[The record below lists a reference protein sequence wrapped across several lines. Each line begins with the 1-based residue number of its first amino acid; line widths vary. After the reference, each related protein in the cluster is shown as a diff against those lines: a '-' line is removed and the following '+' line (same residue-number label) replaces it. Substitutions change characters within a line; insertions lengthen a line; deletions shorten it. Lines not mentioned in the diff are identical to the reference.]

1 MLGVLAD
8 HFAAHDVVVGKPIR
22 IAANNVKWGVTS
34 DEGAG
39 DDWPAIREQILA
51 ADILIFG
58 TPIWM
63 GQPSSV
69 AKLVLERMDAFLD
82 ETDDRG
88 RMPSYSKVAVVAI
101 VGNEDGAHHVSSQ
114 LFQSLNDVGWTIP
127 AVAACYWVGE
137 ANGLGRLQRPRA
149 SPAQGNRN
157 REDGCG
163 QCFSFGPTLAERAL
177 SWMTAASAIRR
188 LLVTP
193 GFSVRAAC
201 VRFRRKRYR
210 GPSGPTGAA

>member
-1 MLGVLAD
+1 MTAPLTAAAINCSLSAKGRASSTDAMLGVLAE
-8 HFAAHDVVVGKPIR
+8 HFASHDVVVGKPIR
-22 IAANNVKWGVTS
+22 IAAQNVKWGVTS

-39 DDWPAIREQILA
+39 DDWPAVREQILA

-58 TPIWM
+58 APIWM

-88 RMPSYSKVAVVAI
+88 RMPSYSKVAVAAI

-137 ANGLGRLQRPRA
+137 AMGSVDFKDLENRPRKVTETA
-149 SPAQGNRN
+149 KMVAANAAH
-157 REDGCG
+157 
-163 QCFSFGPTLAERAL
+163 LA
-177 SWMTAASAIRR
+177 R
-188 LLVTP
+188 LLRDAPYP
-193 GFSVRAAC
+193 G
-201 VRFRRKRYR
+201 
-210 GPSGPTGAA
+210 